1 MIILYDTILSF
12 PQEIRYI
19 WRRRFSLV
27 TVSYI
32 IIRYGTLVNTIM
44 NILDAFYVSTSI
56 PVRLC
61 TLVSQNF
68 PTLFSYVEIQLAE
81 VSQSAIDEVRYEKL
95 T

>member
-12 PQEIRYI
+12 PQEIRCI

-44 NILDAFYVSTSI
+44 NILDAFYVLTSI
-56 PVRLC
+56 TGKAMYFSFAR
-61 TLVSQNF
+61 F
-68 PTLFSYVEIQLAE
+68 PTLFPYVEIQLAE